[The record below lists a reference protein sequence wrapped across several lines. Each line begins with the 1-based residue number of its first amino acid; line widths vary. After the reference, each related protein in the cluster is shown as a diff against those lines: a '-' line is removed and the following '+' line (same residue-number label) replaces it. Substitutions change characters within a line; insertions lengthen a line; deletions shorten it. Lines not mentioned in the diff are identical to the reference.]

1 MLDVVVDGLSV
12 EVVVGADVLV
22 VTDVN
27 VVGVV
32 VVSVVDVDSMVVL
45 IVDVV
50 VGSAAVVLSVVTV
63 EDNVMS
69 DGVVAA
75 GLVWVLLDMV
85 L

>member
-1 MLDVVVDGLSV
+1 MI
-12 EVVVGADVLV
+12 
-22 VTDVN
+22 
-27 VVGVV
+27 
-32 VVSVVDVDSMVVL
+32 VSVVDEDSMVVL

-50 VGSAAVVLSVVTV
+50 VGSAAAVVLSVVTV